1 MAKFE
6 EMKNELMEV
15 IAEAKADAVYT
26 TDEEIIGVLEGTIEG
41 MKETILDN
49 DKFANY
55 RKSLV
60 TTDFCD
66 KAEIEKYLNTITDD
80 DIIEC
85 KAVWIIARHLFP
97 LSLKHRGIDPEQKDI
112 DINTLIDYTV
122 KEAALEAAK
131 TDYDLKS
138 YLGCIVAEGDM
149 NLTKMKLGIN

>member
-1 MAKFE
+1 
-6 EMKNELMEV
+6 MKNELMEV
-15 IAEAKADAVYT
+15 AVAAKANAVYT

-49 DKFANY
+49 DKFASY

-60 TTDFCD
+60 TDFCG

-80 DIIEC
+80 DIIES
-85 KAVWIIARHLFP
+85 KAIWIIARHLFP
-97 LSLKHRGIDPEQKDI
+97 LSLKQCGIDPEQKDI
-112 DINTLIDYTV
+112 DINTLIDYIV

-131 TDYDLKS
+131 TDYDLKG